1 MRLFERKI
9 NFQQLMSN
17 SLFILKFLILIIS
30 LLFLFFSI
38 FFIIFNFSVGH
49 QNELF
54 YFAFCLKIT
63 IILILFYLIFQT
75 VKSWINKFQAA
86 KILDEFNKDKT
97 DTYQN
102 ALELLNETFDP
113 EILKLIFKKADKKAE
128 NQIIKPDWVQ
138 IKFLILPFISVLI
151 FSLLIFILNPQ
162 EFSKTLNFFLLNKLP
177 PVAHK
182 EFVEVEPGNIIIS
195 CNENLLIEV
204 VNPEREVEHF
214 LFYKIEEK
222 WRETKLLDFKK
233 IFNNLDFSFNYFIK
247 TPFAS
252 SDTFR
257 VDVFEYPAVKTISIR
272 YDFPKYTGLKAE
284 LETES
289 SGHIKAIKNTNI
301 ILQIE
306 ANNPIQTAHIIFF
319 DGELKEM
326 ERLGKSSFKTN
337 FKISKN
343 GSYHFRLKDILG
355 NISQKISKTITVIPD
370 KAPEIRIVSPGK
382 DTLLTQNMLLP
393 LKIFA
398 SDDFGLQNLKLFYFI
413 NYGEE
418 TFFEIR
424 NEIEGSL
431 LNLDY
436 VFDLNQMFLIP
447 GDKVVYWTEITDN
460 SPEKQKA
467 ESRKYI
473 ARFPSIEEIYQE
485 IEKQEAENTD
495 ILQNTL
501 EKSKELEKDFEE
513 KRLEMLKKDEFD
525 WDDKKELEKF
535 LENQENM
542 NRDIQQITEEYQ
554 NLIEKFESNKALS
567 TETLEKMQKI
577 KDLMEEISNEQL
589 QEAMEKLQEAME
601 NMDPEV
607 MKKAME
613 DLKFSMEDFI
623 QKLEQT
629 IDLLEDIKKEQAIQ
643 KALEISEEMEEMQSK
658 LNEKTKQQES
668 KTSKQ
673 DASELA
679 EEQQTISEKL
689 ENLKEQIEKAKEMLD
704 EKKDKEILEKMKE
717 LQEQMEQDSLS
728 SDLQESSEN
737 LQSEQFEQA
746 KQKQQN
752 ASNKMQKMTQKL
764 QEMKQMMSSSSM
776 MEMGKI
782 IEETIRRLL
791 IFSDKHEESAQSY
804 VKDPFAILPSQIAN
818 FEGIDLTLKILYSV
832 PMIILAIG
840 PKFVF
845 DANFTFSNYRDLFTD
860 INDAKNNK
868 IKTYLSNI
876 QKGINLMI
884 FDLMQASSNMQQGGG
899 GGMQSL
905 MQSLQQ
911 MGQQQMM
918 MNMMTQQLMQQIG
931 KDGMIS
937 NETRS
942 QMQKLAR
949 DEQRLAE
956 NLKRMLQNNPE
967 AQKQVSA
974 LNKIVEDLES
984 ISRQLKRNRIDQS
997 LLDNQE
1003 RILSRLLDAQKSI
1016 HKREFSKKR
1025 KAEISEIEDWELP
1038 EEIKLRFEKMRQKAL
1053 LDEDYKSFP
1062 KEYQELIKEY
1072 LKLLNEKA
1080 E

>member
-1 MRLFERKI
+1 MRLFEIKI
-9 NFQQLMSN
+9 NQQRLMSN

-30 LLFLFFSI
+30 LLFLFFNI
-38 FFIIFNFSVGH
+38 FFVIFNFSVDH

-54 YFAFCLKIT
+54 YFAFCLKTI
-63 IILILFYLIFQT
+63 IILILFYLVFQT

-102 ALELLNETFDP
+102 ALELLNEKYD
-113 EILKLIFKKADKKAE
+113 EKILELIFKKADVKAE
-128 NQIIKPDWVQ
+128 NQIIKPNWTQV
-138 IKFLILPFISVLI
+138 KFLILPFVSVVVFSFLVFI
-151 FSLLIFILNPQ
+151 FNPQ
-162 EFSKTLNFFLLNKLP
+162 EFSKTLNFFLMNKLP

-182 EFVEVEPGNIIIS
+182 LFVEVEPGNIAIS
-195 CNENLLIEV
+195 RNENLLIEV
-204 VNPEREVEHF
+204 LNPEQEVVHF

-222 WRETKLLDFKK
+222 WRETRLFDFKK

-247 TPFAS
+247 TPFAT

-257 VDVFEYPAVKTISIR
+257 VDVFEFPAVKTISIR
-272 YDFPKYTGLKAE
+272 YDFPKYTGLKPE

-289 SGHIKAIKNTNI
+289 SGHIKVIRNTNV

-306 ANNPIQTAHIIFF
+306 ANNPIQTAHIIFSNE
-319 DGELKEM
+319 ELKEM
-326 ERLGKSSFKTN
+326 ERLGKSSFKVN
-337 FKISKN
+337 FKILKN

-355 NISQKISKTITVIPD
+355 NISQKITKTITVVPD

-398 SDDFGLQNLKLFYFI
+398 SDDFGLRDLKLYYFI
-413 NYGEE
+413 NYGKQ
-418 TFFEIR
+418 TYQDIR
-424 NEIEGSL
+424 NEINGSL

-436 VFDLNQMFLIP
+436 IFDLNQMFLIP

-460 SPEKQKA
+460 SPEKQIA
-467 ESRKYI
+467 GSQKYI

-485 IEKQEAENTD
+485 IEKQEEENAD
-495 ILQNTL
+495 ILQKTL
-501 EKSKELEKDFEE
+501 EKSKELEEDFEE
-513 KRLEMLKKDEFD
+513 KRREMMKKDEFD

-535 LENQENM
+535 LENQENL
-542 NRDIQQITEEYQ
+542 NDDIQQITEEYQ
-554 NLIEKFESNKALS
+554 DLIEKFESNKALS

-577 KDLMEEISNEQL
+577 KDLMEEISNEEL
-589 QEAMEKLQEAME
+589 QEAMEKLQESLE

-613 DLKFSMEDFI
+613 NFKFSMEDFI

-629 IDLLEDIKKEQAIQ
+629 INLLEDIKKEQAIQ

-658 LNEKTKQQES
+658 LNEKTEQQETES
-668 KTSKQ
+668 GKQ

-679 EEQQTISEKL
+679 EEQQRISEKL

-704 EKKDKEILEKMKE
+704 EKKDKEVSEKMEELKE
-717 LQEQMEQDSLS
+717 QLEQDNLAF
-728 SDLQESSEN
+728 DLQESSEN
-737 LQSEQFEQA
+737 LQSEQFKQA
-746 KQKQQN
+746 KQNQQN

-782 IEETIRRLL
+782 IEETIRKLL
-791 IFSDKHEESAQSY
+791 IFSNKHEESAKKY
-804 VKDPFAILPSQIAN
+804 VKDPFPILPSQIAN
-818 FEGIDLTLKILYSV
+818 YEGLEMTIKILYSV
-832 PMIILAIG
+832 PMIILSIG

-868 IKTYLSNI
+868 IRTYISNI

-899 GGMQSL
+899 GGMQTL

-911 MGQQQMM
+911 MGQQQLL
-918 MNMMTQQLMQQIG
+918 MNMMTQQLFQQLG
-931 KDGMIS
+931 KDGKLS

-984 ISRQLKRNRIDQS
+984 ISRQLQRNRIDQS

-1025 KAEISEIEDWELP
+1025 KSEISEIDDWELP
-1038 EEIKLRFEKMRQKAL
+1038 EEIKLKFEKMRQKAL
-1053 LDEDYKSFP
+1053 LDEDYKAFP